1 VRQYLTFVWECV
13 RVSFVGDWR
22 YYTWMTILTVLA
34 MLGLHAYCHQL
45 VHGLVTTGMTDQ
57 VSWGLYIANFTYLVG
72 LAAAAAM
79 LVIPVYV
86 YRNMHLHDV
95 VIFGELLA
103 VAVIIMCLLFITVD
117 LGRPDKFLHLLQRF
131 NFPISMLTWDVI
143 ALNGYLLL
151 NLHICGYLLYSA
163 YCGRKPSNLFYV
175 PFVFIAIVWA
185 VSIHTVTAFLYVG
198 LGGRPFWN
206 SAIIAPRFL
215 ASAFAAGPAFIILT
229 LQVVRRYSS
238 HRVSNDALLTLR
250 RIVQVAMIIN
260 IFLLICEVFT
270 EFYTDSAHVASAR
283 YLYFGA
289 RGRHALVPWIWTAI
303 AFNLVSAALLVLPAS
318 RGLRALN
325 VACVLAIAG
334 IWIEKGMGLIVP
346 AFIPTPLGEIVE
358 YAPTLYEV
366 LVCVGIW
373 AFGLL
378 LYTIFVRISVPV
390 LAGEI
395 TYERRYGRPASR
407 AGPSPARSVS
417 HVEAPFRPQTGPGT
431 ARLG

>member
-1 VRQYLTFVWECV
+1 MKRYCTFLWECV
-13 RVSFVGDWR
+13 RLSFVGDWR
-22 YYTWMTILTVLA
+22 YHTWMTVLTVVTL
-34 MLGLHAYCHQL
+34 LGVYAYCQQL
-45 VHGLVTTGMTDQ
+45 VQGLVTTGMTDQ

-86 YRNMHLHDV
+86 YRNMHLYDV

-103 VAVIIMCLLFITVD
+103 VAVIIMCLLFVTVD
-117 LGRPDKFLHLLQRF
+117 LGRPDRAAHLLLRF

-163 YCGRKPSNLFYV
+163 YCGRKPSPVFYV

-229 LQVVRRYSS
+229 LQVVRRFTR
-238 HRVSNDALLTLR
+238 HRVTDDALFTLR

-260 IFLLICEVFT
+260 FFLLGCEVFT
-270 EFYTDSAHVASAR
+270 EFYADTAHLASSR
-283 YLYFGA
+283 YLYFGLH
-289 RGRHALVPWIWTAI
+289 GRHALVPWIWTAI
-303 AFNLVSAALLVLPAS
+303 AFNLVATILLVLPAS
-318 RGLRALN
+318 RALRFLN
-325 VACVLAIAG
+325 TACVLAIVG

-346 AFIPTPLGEIVE
+346 AFIPTQLGEIVE
-358 YAPTLYEV
+358 YTPTLREV
-366 LVCVGIW
+366 LVCLGIW

-390 LAGEI
+390 LAGDL
-395 TYERRYGRPASR
+395 TYAKRYGVQ
-407 AGPSPARSVS
+407 PS
-417 HVEAPFRPQTGPGT
+417 
-431 ARLG
+431 

>member
-1 VRQYLTFVWECV
+1 MKKYATFLWDCF
-13 RVSFVGDWR
+13 RLSFVGDWR
-22 YYTWMTILTVLA
+22 YHLWMTILTLVTLA
-34 MLGLHAYCHQL
+34 GMYAYCQQL

-57 VSWGLYIANFTYLVG
+57 VSWGSYIANFTYLVG

-79 LVIPVYV
+79 LVIPVYI

-95 VIFGELLA
+95 VVFGELLA
-103 VAVIIMCLLFITVD
+103 VAVIIMCLLFVMAD
-117 LGRPDKFLHLLQRF
+117 LGRPDRFMHLFWRF

-151 NLHICGYLLYSA
+151 NLHICGYLIYCA
-163 YCGRKPSNLFYV
+163 YCGRRPSPLFYV

-229 LQVVRRYSS
+229 LQVVRRYTR
-238 HRVSNDALLTLR
+238 HRVSDDALLTLR

-260 IFLLICEVFT
+260 MFLLACEVFT
-270 EFYTDSAHVASAR
+270 EFYTGSAHVASAR
-283 YLYFGA
+283 YLYFGL
-289 RGRHALVPWIWTAI
+289 RGRDALVPWIWTAI
-303 AFNLVSAALLVLPAS
+303 GMNLVATALWMLPAS
-318 RGLRALN
+318 RGLKTLN
-325 VACVLAIAG
+325 VACVLSIVG

-346 AFIPTPLGEIVE
+346 AFVPTPLGQLVE
-358 YAPTLYEV
+358 YVPTSHEIM
-366 LVCVGIW
+366 VCLGIW

-378 LYTIFVRISVPV
+378 LYTIFVRVSVPV
-390 LAGEI
+390 LAGEV
-395 TYERRYGRPASR
+395 TYEKRWSQSAVEPGH
-407 AGPSPARSVS
+407 GARV
-417 HVEAPFRPQTGPGT
+417 R
-431 ARLG
+431 

>member
-1 VRQYLTFVWECV
+1 MRRYLAFLWDCF
-13 RVSFVGDWR
+13 RLSFVGDWR
-22 YYTWMTILTVLA
+22 YHLWMTVLTLVAL
-34 MLGLHAYCHQL
+34 LGLHAYSEQL

-86 YRNMHLHDV
+86 YRNLHLHDV

-103 VAVIIMCLLFITVD
+103 VSVIVMCLMFVMAD
-117 LGRPDKFLHLLQRF
+117 LGRPDRFMHLIWRF

-151 NLHICGYLLYSA
+151 NLHICGYLIYCA
-163 YCGRKPSNLFYV
+163 YCGRKPSKAFYI

-229 LQVVRRYSS
+229 LQVVRHFTR
-238 HRVSNDALLTLR
+238 HQVSDDALLTLR
-250 RIVQVAMIIN
+250 RIMQVAMIIN
-260 IFLLICEVFT
+260 VFLLACEVFT
-270 EFYTDSAHVASAR
+270 EFYADTRHIASAQ
-283 YLYFGA
+283 YLYLGLH
-289 RGRHALVPWIWTAI
+289 GRNALLPWIWSAVGMS
-303 AFNLVSAALLVLPAS
+303 LVATVLLMLPAS
-318 RGLRALN
+318 RGLKTLN
-325 VACVLAIAG
+325 VACVLAIVG

-346 AFIPTPLGEIVE
+346 AFVPTPLGEIVE
-358 YAPTLYEV
+358 YFPTAHEIM
-366 LVCVGIW
+366 VCLGIW
-373 AFGLL
+373 AAGLL
-378 LYTIFVRISVPV
+378 LYTILVRVSVPV
-390 LAGEI
+390 LAGQI
-395 TYERRYGRPASR
+395 TYARRWH
-407 AGPSPARSVS
+407 GP
-417 HVEAPFRPQTGPGT
+417 ENGT
-431 ARLG
+431 TTPTTLV